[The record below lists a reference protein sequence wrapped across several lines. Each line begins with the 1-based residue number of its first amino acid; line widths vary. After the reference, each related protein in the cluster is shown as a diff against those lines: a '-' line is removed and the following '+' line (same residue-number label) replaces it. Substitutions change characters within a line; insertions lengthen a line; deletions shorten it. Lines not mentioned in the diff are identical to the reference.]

1 MPSTWSAPVSAESV
15 LRLRMRPDLQIR
27 PHWYGQ
33 RRHWVVK
40 DPLSFKY
47 FHLLDEEHAIL
58 QMLDGRASLA
68 SIQQHFERQFAPY
81 RISLP
86 RLQSFLGDL
95 HQRGLILSDAPGQGG
110 RLLER
115 RGQQAR
121 RTWLQAWGNLLAIRL
136 PGVDPDRFLER
147 LAPRCAWLLTPAA
160 LSIWLLVVLA
170 AIALVTVHHD
180 QLWARLPDFRSF
192 FHAGNLVW
200 LALSMA
206 VVKVL
211 HELGHAVAC
220 KHFGGECH
228 DLGLMFLI
236 FTPCLYC
243 DVSDAWMLPGKWQ
256 RIAVSAAGLYVEL
269 FLAAVCTFLWWFSE
283 PGLLNSL
290 FLNIMFVCSV
300 SAVVFNGNPLM
311 RFDGYYIL
319 ADLVE
324 IPNLQSRARSALSRL
339 VARWTLGVDVP
350 GERAIAQRRHG
361 WLAAYAAAAIGYRW
375 LVVIGCLFFLNAVL
389 KPYRL
394 EILAQAFMGIT
405 VLGMA
410 AGPTIKASRFVH
422 DPLRR
427 HQIRSGR
434 LAGSLAV
441 VLLVLAALVFMPVP
455 YRVQAPLLLQPQDA
469 RYIYVTAS
477 GTLQTA
483 IADGQSAGAGETLA
497 RLADEWIELELAALV
512 AERQQQDLHVRYLE
526 SQRGRDLEAAA
537 QIPTARERLTELD
550 EQLQQV
556 RRRQQLLHI
565 RAPVAG
571 TVIAPPRRTDRS
583 AAAGRLP
590 TWPGTPLDPE
600 NLGSYLPAGTL
611 LCLIGDPSRQQVI
624 ALIDQ
629 AEIEF
634 IDLGQ
639 RVALRLNQ
647 LPGQRLTG
655 TITDVAKIDL
665 QAVPPQLAVAG
676 GLATRQERGGGMQPM
691 GTIYQARIAL
701 DQHDRHLAPGGTGR
715 CKIVVAPQ
723 PLGQRLLRF
732 LSRTFTWNLFHATQ
746 N

>member
-1 MPSTWSAPVSAESV
+1 MPMKGPASASAESV
-15 LRLRMRPDLQIR
+15 LRLRMRPDLQIQ
-27 PHWYGQ
+27 PQWYGA
-33 RRHWVVK
+33 RRHWIVK
-40 DPLSFKY
+40 DPLSLKY

-58 QMLDGRASLA
+58 QMLDGRTSLA
-68 SIQQHFERQFAPY
+68 AIQQLVEQQFAPH

-95 HQRGLILSDAPGQGG
+95 HRRGLILADAPGQGQ

-121 RTWLQAWGNLLAIRL
+121 HAWLQTWGNLLAIRL
-136 PGVDPDRFLER
+136 PGIDPDRFLER

-160 LSIWLLVVLA
+160 LSLWLLVVLA
-170 AIALVTVHHD
+170 AVALVIVHHD
-180 QLWARLPDFRSF
+180 QWWVRLPEFRSF

-200 LALSMA
+200 LAVTMA
-206 VVKVL
+206 VIKVL
-211 HELGHAVAC
+211 HELGHAIAC

-243 DVSDAWMLPGKWQ
+243 DVSDTWMLPGKWQ

-324 IPNLQSRARSALSRL
+324 VPNLQSRARSALSRIT
-339 VARWTLGVDVP
+339 ARWTLGVETP
-350 GERAIAQRRHG
+350 GERAMDHRHHG

-375 LVVIGCLFFLNAVL
+375 LVVIGCLFFLHAVL

-394 EILAQAFMGIT
+394 ETLAQAFMGIT
-405 VLGMA
+405 VLGMVA
-410 AGPTIKASRFVH
+410 APTVHASRFLRN
-422 DPLRR
+422 PLLRR
-427 HQIRSGR
+427 QIRRGR

-441 VLLVLAALVFMPVP
+441 VLLVLAALISVP
-455 YRVQAPLLLQPQDA
+455 IPYQVPAFVLVQPHDA
-469 RYIYVTAS
+469 RYIHVTAS

-483 IADGQSAGAGETLA
+483 VAEGQSVQAGETLA
-497 RLADEWIELELAALV
+497 LLTDAWIELELAALA
-512 AERQQQDLHVRYLE
+512 AERQQQQWQVRYLE
-526 SQRGRDLEAAA
+526 SQRARDVQAAA
-537 QIPTARERLTELD
+537 QIPAARQRLMELD

-556 RRRQQLLHI
+556 QRRQQLLHLQ
-565 RAPVAG
+565 APVAG
-571 TVIAPPRRTDRS
+571 TVLAPPRRPQLAGAD
-583 AAAGRLP
+583 GRLP

-600 NLGSYLPAGTL
+600 NVGSYLPAGTL
-611 LCLIGDPSRQQVI
+611 LCLIGDPDRQQAI

-634 IDLGQ
+634 VDLGQ
-639 RVALRLNQ
+639 RVTLLLNQ
-647 LPGQRLTG
+647 LPSQPLTG
-655 TITDVAKIDL
+655 TITEIAKTDL
-665 QAVPPQLAVAG
+665 QAAPTPLVVAG
-676 GLATRQERGGGMQPM
+676 GLATRQGKDGNLRPAE
-691 GTIYQARIAL
+691 IVYQARIAL
-701 DQHDRHLAPGGTGR
+701 DPHDQRIAPGGTGR
-715 CKIVVAPQ
+715 SKITVAPQ
-723 PLGQRLLRF
+723 PIGQRLIRL